1 MERTRLGAGERNG
14 AGEGERT
21 GKVPGVWERTGP
33 GERTETGL
41 GTVERTATGR
51 TGGGGAADRSRVG
64 ANGAVVAEAATSG
77 VLTERI
83 TASCFTMTGVPGGE
97 ALKKISA
104 MPCGRRMQPCD
115 AAYGGT

>member
-1 MERTRLGAGERNG
+1 VERTRLGAGERNG

-21 GKVPGVWERTGP
+21 GKVPGVGERTGP
-33 GERTETGL
+33 GERTGTGL

-51 TGGGGAADRSRVG
+51 TGAGGAADRTRVG
-64 ANGAVVAEAATSG
+64 ANGAVVAGAATSG